1 MKSSLQSKY
10 SYYALSLLLAVNLLN
25 YVDRQIIFAVF
36 PLIKDAF
43 ALTDTSLGLLGSAFM
58 LCYMLS
64 APPLGWLGDRMNRVR
79 IAAVGLAV
87 WSVATSLSGLAA
99 SYRSLLS
106 ARISVG
112 IGEASF
118 GTVSPGLLSD
128 YFPKEKRGR
137 ILSYFYLAIPV
148 GSAIGYLLGGIL
160 GEKFGW
166 QAAFLMVGL
175 PGILL
180 TIPLWLLREPE
191 RGATEERVATL
202 ALPAKTDY
210 MSLFSNRP
218 YVINTLAMTAM
229 TFAMGG
235 LAQWVPTFL
244 YRIHELDLAQ
254 ANTYFG
260 GITVL
265 AGIAGTLIGGL
276 LGDFLQKKM
285 DRGYLVVSGWGFVIG
300 APLAVYALVTPSVTT
315 CLVTMF
321 FAEFFLFLNTGPLN
335 TVIVNVTAPALRA
348 RAFAVNIFIIHA
360 LGDAVSP
367 AMLGWLSDYWGLRN
381 ALLITPVAFVAASMF
396 CFLCGRFIGEGAGLR
411 QGR

>member
-1 MKSSLQSKY
+1 MRSSLQSKY

-25 YVDRQIIFAVF
+25 YVDRQIIYAVF

-43 ALTDTSLGLLGSAFM
+43 TLTDTSLGFLGSAFM

-64 APPLGWLGDRMNRVR
+64 APAVGWLGDRMNRVR
-79 IAAVGLAV
+79 IASAGLAV
-87 WSVATSLSGLAA
+87 WSVATLLSGLAA
-99 SYRSLLS
+99 SYRSLLL

-137 ILSYFYLAIPV
+137 VLSTFYLAIPV
-148 GSAIGYLLGGIL
+148 GSALGYLLGGIL
-160 GEKFGW
+160 GERFGW
-166 QAAFLMVGL
+166 QAAFFVVGL

-180 TIPLWLLREPE
+180 AIPVWLLREPQ
-191 RGATEERVATL
+191 RGATEEKVSVA
-202 ALPAKTDY
+202 ALPEKKGYA
-210 MSLFSNRP
+210 SLFSNRP
-218 YVINTLAMTAM
+218 YMLNTLAMTAM

-244 YRIHELDLAQ
+244 YRIHHLDLAQ

-265 AGIAGTLIGGL
+265 AGIAGTLVGGWS
-276 LGDFLQKKM
+276 GDFLQEKM
-285 DRGYLVVSGWGFVIG
+285 DRGYLLVSGWGLAIG
-300 APLAVYALVTPSVTT
+300 APLAFYALVTPSITT
-315 CLVTMF
+315 CLVAMF

-335 TVIVNVTAPALRA
+335 TVIVNVTPPALRA

-367 AMLGWLSDYWGLRN
+367 AALGWLSDYWGLRN
-381 ALLITPVAFVAASMF
+381 ALLITPVAFVAASAL
-396 CFLCGRFIGEGAGLR
+396 CFLCGRFMGDDAGQR
-411 QGR
+411 